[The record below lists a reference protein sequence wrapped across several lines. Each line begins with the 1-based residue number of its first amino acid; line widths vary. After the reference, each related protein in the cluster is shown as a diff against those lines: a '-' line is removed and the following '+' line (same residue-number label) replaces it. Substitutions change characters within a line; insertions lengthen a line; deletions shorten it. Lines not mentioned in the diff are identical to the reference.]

1 MQTKSFVSVNT
12 HWNVK
17 LKSDLCKSTL
27 LVIALHSLWCLWS
40 HIHSQILWQI
50 CKNYSASKINWQKKR
65 AKNNL
70 KNIFILFL
78 HTKPQSKHTHSL
90 TTCKTS
96 HIHINNL
103 YSVWSLLKLNLVHKC
118 GILNGGVFSQ
128 GLLFLDIKN
137 LVLGFAKKS
146 YFTTECKADTGTETI
161 YSVHF

>member
-1 MQTKSFVSVNT
+1 MIC
-12 HWNVK
+12 VK
-17 LKSDLCKSTL
+17 AHCWL
-27 LVIALHSLWCLWS
+27 LPYIHYGVCG
-40 HIHSQILWQI
+40 HIFIRRF
-50 CKNYSASKINWQKKR
+50 CDRYVKNYSASKINWQKKR